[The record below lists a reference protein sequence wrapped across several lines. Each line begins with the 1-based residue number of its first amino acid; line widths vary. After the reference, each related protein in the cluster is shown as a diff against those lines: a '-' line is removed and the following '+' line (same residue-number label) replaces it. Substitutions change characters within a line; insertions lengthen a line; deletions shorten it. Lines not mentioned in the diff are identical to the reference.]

1 MAAAKQI
8 IYGTPL
14 LATCVIYKMFQLME
28 LLFIIISALGPTI
41 HVLTKATE
49 IVKQV
54 WFILFF

>member
-54 WFILFF
+54 